1 MTPLTVSLLHSLWQ
15 GAALWLALTVALR
28 LLPARAATAR
38 YALATGALTLTV
50 LAWLLT
56 WAWLGQSPTV
66 TVSAA
71 PPVSMSVEVF
81 STTSPLSA
89 PALRLNKL
97 SNPINLKNFPLPL
110 PWDKIFTVGWLLG
123 VVGGF
128 WRMAS
133 SLSAARRLVAGAAPV
148 AAPAWVAEFGRL
160 RATLTARTEILLRSS
175 AQILSP
181 CVAGLWRPVVLVP
194 ASMLTGTPPEL
205 LRAILAH
212 ELAHIRRRD
221 WLVNLFQLGAEALL
235 FFNPFVWLVS
245 RVIRREREACCDA
258 IASGVCADRAAYSD
272 ALVWCARRTPALTA
286 GQSLTMTA
294 DKRWLRDRV
303 TRVLFPA
310 QIPKGRVNWPLAA
323 GIALTVAA
331 VFAALTVSVR
341 ATVKKFT
348 DRERVDAIVE
358 AAREQGNPM
367 PFEVYDETQKIRV
380 SGSFITPDGRDVG
393 WYNLGVKSAANRS
406 THSIFRS
413 DPGKEFSVAVARGRL
428 TLVAWAE
435 GYAPVNT
442 DVIYPA
448 PDQTELENLT
458 LAPTEGFAGIVQLID
473 GQGRAVAGVQCK
485 LRYSRRDDFSIAFP
499 QELESD
505 SDGRVIFHN
514 VEDSANYEL
523 EFFKSGFQWMTVSGQ
538 RFVDGQSLTVRL
550 STARIISGTVS
561 DAETGRPI
569 VGASVAVSRVNDRW
583 QRQSLAVSD
592 SDGRLAINTLGDEA
606 AYRLEFSAEGYRS
619 VELPLERGQTSVSVA
634 LSKGFTVSGVITN
647 LQMIGD
653 NQSRKIILL
662 YTYDTPE
669 SKDRRTLSTLL
680 SPADGQARF
689 KLMNIPVGRLKLQ
702 IGNSFTLLDVAGDV
716 KDFVWDFSTS
726 PPTGVQQSVT
736 ISVLTD
742 TPNVKPNGTLNI
754 QSHWYNEAGQSTATW
769 SRPVPLRDGVARVNL
784 PTPNELIVSADNI
797 AGFYF
802 DEQVF
807 KISGEPDSLTV
818 SVRAKPAGAIYGKT
832 FNADGELYLP
842 EWKYILY
849 PKYPQPRADGD
860 GIEKVLM
867 RKVLPY
873 SSEPGVRDGNFM
885 VALPFDTPCRILAQD
900 QFNYTLSES
909 LTVTASQPIQHVELR
924 RKQGVDFTGKIIA
937 ADGEMPVNFK
947 FNFMLDGGSAGNNRV
962 VPVAADGG
970 FVIPDVNFDI
980 KGYYQLDFG
989 NNVFVKIDQK
999 SPQPL
1004 IVNLHDQADRQRR

>member
-1 MTPLTVSLLHSLWQ
+1 
-15 GAALWLALTVALR
+15 
-28 LLPARAATAR
+28 
-38 YALATGALTLTV
+38 
-50 LAWLLT
+50 
-56 WAWLGQSPTV
+56 
-66 TVSAA
+66 
-71 PPVSMSVEVF
+71 
-81 STTSPLSA
+81 
-89 PALRLNKL
+89 
-97 SNPINLKNFPLPL
+97 
-110 PWDKIFTVGWLLG
+110 
-123 VVGGF
+123 
-128 WRMAS
+128 
-133 SLSAARRLVAGAAPV
+133 
-148 AAPAWVAEFGRL
+148 
-160 RATLTARTEILLRSS
+160 
-175 AQILSP
+175 
-181 CVAGLWRPVVLVP
+181 
-194 ASMLTGTPPEL
+194 
-205 LRAILAH
+205 
-212 ELAHIRRRD
+212 
-221 WLVNLFQLGAEALL
+221 
-235 FFNPFVWLVS
+235 
-245 RVIRREREACCDA
+245 
-258 IASGVCADRAAYSD
+258 
-272 ALVWCARRTPALTA
+272 
-286 GQSLTMTA
+286 MTA

-331 VFAALTVSVR
+331 AFAALTVSVR
-341 ATVKKFT
+341 FTVKKLT

-358 AAREQGNPM
+358 AAREQGDPM

-393 WYNLGVKSAANRS
+393 WYNLGVKSAANGS
-406 THSIFRS
+406 TYSIFQS
-413 DPGKEFSVAVARGRL
+413 DPGKEFSVTVPRGRL
-428 TLVAWAE
+428 TLMAWAE

-448 PDQTELENLT
+448 PDQTKLENLT
-458 LAPTEGFAGIVQLID
+458 LTPTKGFAGIVQLID
-473 GQGRAVAGVQCK
+473 EQGRAVAGVQCK
-485 LRYSRRDDFSIAFP
+485 LRYSRRDDFSLAFP

-550 STARIISGTVS
+550 STARVISGTVS

-569 VGASVAVSRVNDRW
+569 VGASIAASRVNDRW
-583 QRQSLAVSD
+583 QQQPLAVSD

-653 NQSRKIILL
+653 NQSREIILL

-669 SKDRRTLSTLL
+669 SKDRRTLRTLL

-689 KLMNIPVGRLKLQ
+689 KLMNIPAGRLRLQ

-716 KDFVWDFSTS
+716 KDFVWDFSIS
-726 PPTGVQQSVT
+726 PPTGVGQSVT

-742 TPNVKPNGTLNI
+742 APDVKPNGTLNV
-754 QSHWYNEAGQSTATW
+754 QSHWYDEAGQSAATW
-769 SRPVPLRDGVARVNL
+769 SRPVSLRDGVARVNL
-784 PTPNELIVSADNI
+784 PTPNELTVSADNI

-802 DEQVF
+802 DKQVF

-818 SVRAKPAGAIYGKT
+818 SVHAKPAGAIYGKT

-849 PKYPQPRADGD
+849 PKYPQSRADG
-860 GIEKVLM
+860 GGVEQVVM

-873 SSEPGVRDGNFM
+873 AGEPGVRDPNGKTNFSAAVLPYTGEPGVRDGNFM
-885 VALPFDTPCRILAQD
+885 VGSLPFDTPCRILAQD
-900 QFNYTLSES
+900 KFNYTLSEL
-909 LTVTASQPIQHVELR
+909 LTVTASQPIQRVELR

-937 ADGEMPVNFK
+937 ADGEMPVNFI
-947 FNFMLDGGSAGNNRV
+947 FNFMLDGSSAGNNRV

-970 FVIPDVNFDI
+970 FVVPDVNFDI
-980 KGYYQLDFG
+980 EGYYQLNFG
-989 NNVFVKIDQK
+989 SNVFVKINKK

-1004 IVNLHDQADRQRR
+1004 IVNLRDKADRQRR